1 MILSKEDFGP
11 KSNPDIKTLKYMLLM
26 HEDPRF
32 FVMMLCDCEDAK
44 KWNKTGQKL
53 VAKTMFLRRTWKVPT
68 QILPKNA
75 SAYCQTQKCIPS
87 LKTKSFWFT
96 QTTMS

>member
-1 MILSKEDFGP
+1 
-11 KSNPDIKTLKYMLLM
+11 MLLM
-26 HEDPRF
+26 HEDPKF

>member
-26 HEDPRF
+26 HEDPKF

-44 KWNKTGQKL
+44 K
-53 VAKTMFLRRTWKVPT
+53 
-68 QILPKNA
+68 
-75 SAYCQTQKCIPS
+75 
-87 LKTKSFWFT
+87 
-96 QTTMS
+96 